1 MPSSALRKFV
11 LVHTAGGG
19 HVPNVWST
27 TPLFMHENILNKGN
41 MCCRLMFQDKAL
53 FANKVQIA
61 SISHPPPL
69 TFRQLQ
75 RMHHFMSRS
84 AHAGKRSLWPI
95 RVCFSRFEQKLCRG
109 EKRRYLAFTHFHA
122 YKLNN
127 EKGFSIYHTTSPP
140 QTTHTLNLSIWVSL
154 FIFSKTTY
162 PVAYLPQNKD
172 LGQTIFSFPS
182 MS

>member
-1 MPSSALRKFV
+1 MRVNGLSDQSGSAFLDLNTSSAAERNEDIWL
-11 LVHTAGGG
+11 L
-19 HVPNVWST
+19 
-27 TPLFMHENILNKGN
+27 
-41 MCCRLMFQDKAL
+41 
-53 FANKVQIA
+53 
-61 SISHPPPL
+61 L
-69 TFRQLQ
+69 TFD
-75 RMHHFMSRS
+75 
-84 AHAGKRSLWPI
+84 
-95 RVCFSRFEQKLCRG
+95 
-109 EKRRYLAFTHFHA
+109 A
-122 YKLNN
+122 YKENN